1 MVGWLV
7 GQLIVGAIS
16 FQKIFG
22 LCGLK
27 GHIMEER
34 VGCQAYTDGRMECED
49 RARILESELVVCKM
63 SLFHYKILFTK
74 TPSMDGCSTV
84 MLKEDGWD
92 WIDHLV
98 G

>member
-1 MVGWLV
+1 MVGRSVDSGCHKLSENIWFV
-7 GQLIVGAIS
+7 WSKRSYNGR
-16 FQKIFG
+16 
-22 LCGLK
+22 K
-27 GHIMEER
+27 GRMSSL
-34 VGCQAYTDGRMECED
+34 YTDGRMECED

-84 MLKEDGWD
+84 MLKVDGWD